1 MLSGSN
7 YDMQVNTRLVV
18 MKLKDVKGF
27 PQFRQVTRLQPELVS
42 EEKCSTK
49 PKTACQLRTDAGKS
63 VFDTKEKPLIQR
75 FCLNKR
81 NFTSDELNVKVPT
94 LNMNDNITNSV
105 EKFAPLPLDRAR
117 MLISDEFSTGVNNLT
132 PLDGKVG
139 FTESKLLTDLEASS
153 SDSDLNI
160 GLEKEKL
167 DTYQREMQLGL
178 GLPQEE
184 TTSSEFLFLEETTLP
199 ENWMMYDTTTTK
211 TMMAEKSTTME
222 IIGEEVSETQPS
234 TTEDETATEVSV
246 TYSESSSEKRHV
258 FSFLPNSTAASK

>member
-1 MLSGSN
+1 MI
-7 YDMQVNTRLVV
+7 
-18 MKLKDVKGF
+18 
-27 PQFRQVTRLQPELVS
+27 RLQPELVS

-75 FCLNKR
+75 FCLKKR
-81 NFTSDELNVKVPT
+81 NFTSDELNMVST
-94 LNMNDNITNSV
+94 LNLNDNITNSV

-117 MLISDEFSTGVNNLT
+117 MLISDEFSTRVNNLT

-139 FTESKLLTDLEASS
+139 FTESKLLADLEASS

-178 GLPQEE
+178 GFPQEE
-184 TTSSEFLFLEETTLP
+184 TTSSEFLLLEETTLP
-199 ENWMMYDTTTTK
+199 QNWMMYDTTTTK
-211 TMMAEKSTTME
+211 TMMAEKSTIME
-222 IIGEEVSETQPS
+222 IIGEEVSETQHT
-234 TTEDETATEVSV
+234 TTENETATEVSV